1 MFVIMD
7 DDGFVFGM
15 GETAGEAAIECAQHD
30 GRGLAYWTGR
40 AVPAAVEL
48 VARVYKE
55 STVPAR
61 MVDGTAWPYGVDVTA
76 PGAVALCD
84 CCGGCGLVLD
94 VDGFRPVSVT
104 CAACAGSG
112 VAK

>member
-1 MFVIMD
+1 MFVILD
-7 DDGFVFGM
+7 DDGFVLGM
-15 GETAGEAAIECAQHD
+15 GATAGEAAIEAWQHSD
-30 GRGLAYWTGR
+30 HSLAYWTGR
-40 AVPAAVEL
+40 AVPAALEL
-48 VARVYKE
+48 VARVRRDGD
-55 STVPAR
+55 TLAR

-94 VDGFRPVSVT
+94 VDGFRPVSVP

-112 VAK
+112 VVL